1 MRRKVMEFFEISGTV
16 KLAPEKMDEAFC
28 RLVHRIQNVVFEDG
42 GVMLVIH
49 EDDELTIE
57 GNGEVSDPYSA
68 IELFRRLNEYLA
80 DDSYMTINRARWE
93 CYVQLHVLH
102 KSTNWR
108 SLLKPELTLVEA

>member
-1 MRRKVMEFFEISGTV
+1 MEFFEISGTV
-16 KLAPEKMDEAFC
+16 KLAAEKMDEAFC

-68 IELFRRLNEYLA
+68 IELFRRLNDYLA

-93 CYVQLHVLH
+93 CYVQLNVLH
-102 KSTNWR
+102 RTIARR
-108 SLLKPELTLVEA
+108 SLSKPELMLVDA